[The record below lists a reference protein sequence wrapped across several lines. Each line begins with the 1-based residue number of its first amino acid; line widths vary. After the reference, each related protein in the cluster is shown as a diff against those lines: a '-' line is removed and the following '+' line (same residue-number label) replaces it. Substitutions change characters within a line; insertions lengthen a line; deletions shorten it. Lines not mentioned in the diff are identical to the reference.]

1 MYKSV
6 GRMILTA
13 MILVSFTIQGLAQQV
28 TPITDV
34 KSLAG
39 TWKGIVRGGTAN
51 PGYMAAVSMTVDE
64 DGSYKAT
71 GPRGGTVEGK
81 ITVAPDGSATYLSSA
96 NQGTAVLY
104 GDGTLRF
111 EARTGTVVWERAK

>member
-1 MYKSV
+1 MRKRV
-6 GRMILTA
+6 GRIILTA
-13 MILVSFTIQGLAQQV
+13 LIVMSFAAPGLAQQV

-39 TWKGIVRGGTAN
+39 AWKGIVRGGTAN
-51 PGYMAAVSMTVDE
+51 PGYMAAVSMTVNE

-81 ITVAPDGSATYLSSA
+81 ITVAPNGSATYLSSA

-104 GDGTLRF
+104 SDGSLRF
-111 EARTGTVVWERAK
+111 EASTGTVVWERAK